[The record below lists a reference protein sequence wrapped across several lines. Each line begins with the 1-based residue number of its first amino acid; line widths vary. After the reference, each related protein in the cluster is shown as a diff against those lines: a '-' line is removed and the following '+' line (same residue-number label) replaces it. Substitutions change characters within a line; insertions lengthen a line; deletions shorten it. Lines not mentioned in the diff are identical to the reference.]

1 MSEFVIWHNINC
13 SKSNAAKNL
22 LDEKKLECNIRNYLE
37 NPPSFDEL
45 KDVLKKLNMSAFQL
59 IRSGETIYKSLNLQN
74 IKDEDELIKIM
85 IENPI
90 LIERPII
97 INENKAVIARPIEK
111 LSDFIN
117 EF

>member
-1 MSEFVIWHNINC
+1 
-13 SKSNAAKNL
+13 
-22 LDEKKLECNIRNYLE
+22 
-37 NPPSFDEL
+37 
-45 KDVLKKLNMSAFQL
+45 MSAFQL